1 MKKKSLRVLLIVR
14 IMLNIFKTTVHGII
28 TKILNIFSL
37 HEFVYIIKLLN
48 YRLVTTLT
56 GLIILGDRMKSFF
69 PIFLYNSIKITRRW
83 NIWII
88 QQSAKSTFQ
97 SALKNNLIIL
107 STIRRGEKL
116 PTEETFPCGLLRLY
130 FGPHLYSF
138 SATGV
143 NY

>member
-69 PIFLYNSIKITRRW
+69 PIFLYNSIKITRR
-83 NIWII
+83 
-88 QQSAKSTFQ
+88 
-97 SALKNNLIIL
+97 
-107 STIRRGEKL
+107 
-116 PTEETFPCGLLRLY
+116 
-130 FGPHLYSF
+130 
-138 SATGV
+138 
-143 NY
+143 